1 MIRRPPRSTRTDTL
15 FPYTTLFR
23 STGARLTAARARTL
37 TRLLKRYPAVLLVE
51 DDHAGDVSGAA
62 RFTLAPREGE
72 GRPWAVV
79 RSVSKFLGPDL
90 RVALVAGDPM
100 TIARLRDQQALGP
113 RWVSHILQR
122 LVFEMWSAPET
133 ARIIEEAAKT
143 YAARRE
149 KLIACLAEHGMA
161 AFGVSG
167 LDRKST

>member
-1 MIRRPPRSTRTDTL
+1 
-15 FPYTTLFR
+15 
-23 STGARLTAARARTL
+23 
-37 TRLLKRYPAVLLVE
+37 
-51 DDHAGDVSGAA
+51 
-62 RFTLAPREGE
+62 
-72 GRPWAVV
+72 
-79 RSVSKFLGPDL
+79 
-90 RVALVAGDPM
+90 M

-167 LDRKST
+167 LHVWVPVAREAEAVQGMLARGWRSEEHTSELQSLMRISYAVFCLKTKNQDKS